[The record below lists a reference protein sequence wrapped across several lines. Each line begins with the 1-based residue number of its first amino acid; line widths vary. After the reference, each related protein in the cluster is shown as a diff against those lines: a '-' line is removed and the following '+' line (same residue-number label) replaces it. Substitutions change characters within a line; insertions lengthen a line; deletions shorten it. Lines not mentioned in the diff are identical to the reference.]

1 MLQNHRLSV
10 HKKKQRRFYS
20 GKKKRHTLK
29 TQLVVNKTSGKIMAV
44 EVRAGKTHD
53 FRIFKESGVH
63 VLTTNK
69 IIVDSG
75 YQGLQKIHAN
85 TQLPKKKSKKQK
97 LTKADKVANR
107 ELASNRV
114 MNEHVNGLLKRSK
127 ILAEKYRN
135 RRKRFGLRINLLAGI
150 YNFEL
155 GN

>member
-1 MLQNHRLSV
+1 MSV
-10 HKKKQRRFYS
+10 RKKKQRKYYS

-29 TQLVVNKTSGKIMAV
+29 TQLVLNKASGKIMAV

-53 FRIFKESGVH
+53 FRIFKESEVH

-69 IIVDSG
+69 VIVDSG
-75 YQGLQKIHAN
+75 YQGLQKTHAN

-97 LTKADKVANR
+97 LTKADKANNR

-155 GN
+155 DN

>member
-1 MLQNHRLSV
+1 MSQNHRLSAR
-10 HKKKQRRFYS
+10 KKKQRRYYS

-29 TQLVVNKTSGKIMAV
+29 TQLVIDKASSQIMAV

-75 YQGLQKIHAN
+75 YQGLQKIHAT
-85 TQLPKKKSKKQK
+85 TQLPKKKSKKHK
-97 LTKADKVANR
+97 LTKIDEQTNR

-135 RRKRFGLRINLLAGI
+135 RRKRFGLRVNLLAGI

-155 GN
+155 DK